1 MQFSA
6 FPECNYFA
14 VVLSLGCSLSVLG
27 QSEKTTPATTAMK
40 TVAEQVE
47 GARVVQVQRFAESDS
62 GSAPATRANG
72 NMTPPQIRR
81 HCRLQGPAEKLL
93 KLAMEQMGLSARAH
107 DRILRVARTIADLAG
122 QQDIAEDHLSEAI
135 NYRALDRSYWN

>member
-1 MQFSA
+1 M
-6 FPECNYFA
+6 
-14 VVLSLGCSLSVLG
+14 
-27 QSEKTTPATTAMK
+27 M
-40 TVAEQVE
+40 AEQVE
-47 GARVVQVQRFAESDS
+47 VARVVQVQRFAESDS
-62 GSAPATRANG
+62 VSSPVTRANG